1 MDNLTFVFANK
12 QPYMH
17 TVVFAT
23 SVYLLC
29 YVEVILTG
37 LTIKL
42 VHDVHNKIIQ
52 MTIHDFV
59 SFYQLHVPS
68 TCTCNNSQ
76 VLSVLLSIISIDH

>member
-1 MDNLTFVFANK
+1 
-12 QPYMH
+12 MH

-52 MTIHDFV
+52 MTIHNFV

-68 TCTCNNSQ
+68 TSTCNCNSQ